1 VEELTVKGRRNER
14 SGGFTLIEVTIAM
27 TILVVGL
34 LALAVMQLQA
44 LRQGAGSRALT
55 QAAVVARDQ
64 METVQRMSWAAVAPT
79 AGWATPGWINQAG
92 YNPGEVP
99 LEVEVAGVAAPR
111 AREVYSVRWRVADIA
126 GSADLRN
133 VDVQVTWFEENRG
146 NRTLALSSVRW
157 EMQ

>member
-79 AGWATPGWINQAG
+79 AGWATPG
-92 YNPGEVP
+92 
-99 LEVEVAGVAAPR
+99 
-111 AREVYSVRWRVADIA
+111 
-126 GSADLRN
+126 
-133 VDVQVTWFEENRG
+133 
-146 NRTLALSSVRW
+146 
-157 EMQ
+157 